1 MNLPRLLS
9 YILKTVWQSVV
20 LLLAL
25 LCKRRSHHVLV
36 QNPPA
41 IPTLAMCWLYCLVR
55 RANLIIDWHNYG
67 YSILAL
73 NLGDRHS
80 LVRLSHWFEGYF
92 GARAHANLCVT
103 KAMKT
108 DLLKKWGIGS
118 ITINPPSPHTHKFWS
133 IFSSYYL
140 ISVKVMTRNKLVR
153 VSSRAVTLYDR
164 PPPQFRQVSVYET
177 HDLLQR
183 LSSQYP
189 QLRDL
194 QNPTWTVLTE
204 LTSEGLPAFRTDRPG
219 VVVSSTSW
227 TQDED
232 FSILLAALEDY
243 EEAKSAGSTSLPP
256 LLCIITGKGPM
267 KEHYRSLVSSK
278 NWLHVKVVMPWL
290 QPEDYPLLLGSADL
304 GVSLHTSSS
313 GLDLPMKIVDMFGCL
328 LPVAAIH
335 FPCLRHLK
343 ELVRHQEN
351 GLVFKNSEELS
362 YQLTTWFQD
371 FPNNQEQN
379 KEHSKLKEEINKF
392 VKLGWHENWKICALP
407 LFQDK

>member
-1 MNLPRLLS
+1 MGKKCVSVIVLGDIGRSPRMQYHSLSLADEGYNVDVIGYGGSEPMKELLSRENVQIRRLISTPDIKSCKQAITIGRLQYVGEDSANIFGLRVSCDLPRLLS

-41 IPTLAMCWLYCLVR
+41 IPTLAICWLYCFVS

-92 GARAHANLCVT
+92 GACAHANLCVT

-108 DLLKKWGIGS
+108 DLLKKWGIG
-118 ITINPPSPHTHKFWS
+118 
-133 IFSSYYL
+133 
-140 ISVKVMTRNKLVR
+140 
-153 VSSRAVTLYDR
+153 AVTLYDR

-183 LSSQYP
+183 LSRQYP
-189 QLRDL
+189 ELRDL
-194 QNPTWTVLTE
+194 QNPTRTVLTE
-204 LTSEGLPAFRTDRPG
+204 LTTEGLPAFRTDRPG

-232 FSILLAALEDY
+232 FSILMAALEGTY
-243 EEAKSAGSTSLPP
+243 KH
-256 LLCIITGKGPM
+256 LLTKI
-267 KEHYRSLVSSK
+267 HL
-278 NWLHVKVVMPWL
+278 
-290 QPEDYPLLLGSADL
+290 ED
-304 GVSLHTSSS
+304 
-313 GLDLPMKIVDMFGCL
+313 
-328 LPVAAIH
+328 
-335 FPCLRHLK
+335 
-343 ELVRHQEN
+343 
-351 GLVFKNSEELS
+351 
-362 YQLTTWFQD
+362 
-371 FPNNQEQN
+371 
-379 KEHSKLKEEINKF
+379 
-392 VKLGWHENWKICALP
+392 
-407 LFQDK
+407 